1 MRLNIR
7 WRLTLWNTLALAVVL
22 TCFAALVYGLLRHA
36 LFEQTDRVLQVGLGQ
51 LQGDARVEAATEQ
64 RLRYWIEEF
73 KEHQNLFCVVY
84 RADGTLYARTAEL
97 AVESVPL
104 PPVGSQDRWVYDE
117 RLSAVG
123 RQRVMAQ
130 RMRLGGQ
137 DFVVMLLAPL
147 ETVDREL
154 EEVRSVLFTAGP
166 VALLLS
172 AGLAYWLARKA
183 LAPIDRLRRA
193 TDAVTADRLD
203 QRLPVPNPHDELGLL
218 TRTINDMI
226 ARLEHSFAEIRRF
239 TADAS
244 HELRTPLTALR
255 TEVEVTL
262 GKPLTLDDAM
272 QALGNVLEE
281 LVRMS
286 RLTDQL
292 LMLSRRD
299 AGVEQLTLCPV
310 DLHALVADVVD
321 TMQPLAEAKEVQLR
335 LDGEGPVPVAGDESR
350 LRQVFI
356 NLLDN
361 ALKYTPE
368 RGRVTVRVGCRGE
381 AAIVAVEDTGI
392 GIVAD
397 KLASIFDL
405 FVQGEQALDRAQ
417 GGLGIGLTVVK
428 RLVELHG
435 TDLIVEGQTC
445 HASSDPVPHFV
456 KQTFICHSWLLF
468 STMLDTLD
476 ARIVGRAGNG
486 GYRLDFER
494 GKP

>member
-1 MRLNIR
+1 VRLNIR
-7 WRLTLWNTLALAVVL
+7 RRLTLWNTLALAVVL

-36 LFEQTDRVLQVGLGQ
+36 FFEQTDRVLQAGLGQ
-51 LQGDARVEAATEQ
+51 LQEDARIEAATEQ

-73 KEHQNLFCVVY
+73 NKHQNLFCVVY
-84 RADGTLYARTAEL
+84 RTDGTLYSRTAEL
-97 AVESVPL
+97 EEESVPRL
-104 PPVGSQDRWVYDE
+104 PVGSQDRWVYDE
-117 RLSAVG
+117 RLPAIG

-130 RMRLGGQ
+130 RMLLGGQ

-172 AGLAYWLARKA
+172 AGLAYCLARKA
-183 LAPIDRLRRA
+183 LAPIDKLRRA

-218 TRTINDMI
+218 TRTINAMI
-226 ARLEHSFAEIRRF
+226 ARLERSFTEIRRF

-255 TEVEVTL
+255 TEVEVIL
-262 GKPLTLDDAM
+262 GKPLTLDDAT

-292 LMLSRRD
+292 LTLSRRD
-299 AGVEQLTLCPV
+299 AGVEQLTLSPL
-310 DLHALVADVVD
+310 DLYSLVVGVVD
-321 TMQPLAEAKEVQLR
+321 TMQPLAAAKEVQLR

-368 RGRVTVRVGCRGE
+368 RGRVTVRVGRRGE
-381 AAIVAVEDTGI
+381 TAIVAVEDTGI
-392 GIVAD
+392 GIPPEHVPKVFDRFYRVD
-397 KLASIFDL
+397 KARSR
-405 FVQGEQALDRAQ
+405 EQ
-417 GGLGIGLTVVK
+417 GGTGLGLSISKSIAQAHGGSIELTSIPG
-428 RLVELHG
+428 HG
-435 TDLIVEGQTC
+435 TSCLVTLPLAAHE
-445 HASSDPVPHFV
+445 AS
-456 KQTFICHSWLLF
+456 
-468 STMLDTLD
+468 
-476 ARIVGRAGNG
+476 GRSEA
-486 GYRLDFER
+486 E
-494 GKP
+494 